1 MLSMYSKNLQIID
14 CLLKLTK
21 SKKAVKNQANSKSA
35 TPLCLFAASLLTHRI
50 QVNNNG
56 DC

>member
-35 TPLCLFAASLLTHRI
+35 TPLRRFAATSTTAS
-50 QVNNNG
+50 NTSE
-56 DC
+56 